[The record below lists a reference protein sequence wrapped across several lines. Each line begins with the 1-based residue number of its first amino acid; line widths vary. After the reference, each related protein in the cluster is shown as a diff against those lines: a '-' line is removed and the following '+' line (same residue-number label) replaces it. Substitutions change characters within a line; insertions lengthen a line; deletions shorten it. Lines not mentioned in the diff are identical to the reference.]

1 MVAKKDS
8 AGWDVGERPT
18 VPMPFIEYPV
28 HRPDS
33 KPVESRTD
41 ELLSYNTPKDF
52 QCSSPEVHARIV
64 ERTSTGWASDK
75 RHRYKPLG
83 NPEQLPRSGAEIRF
97 RKAEATKKLRVVQ
110 PEKHQK
116 KKAEEEEPGAN
127 ATRLQ
132 TDEPMRGEVRQFN
145 YVYYQYELEEPMDL
159 VVQLTAVEGDPDVF
173 ISNDV
178 MQPKMESQEHTWRGS
193 DAGDDEVIIVHDHPK
208 YCLGKFYIGVYAVC
222 DSTFDLV
229 VRLREPPTKLTLTS
243 TTSPRGGK
251 GRAEGNGYS
260 TLAQL
265 IHGAESRR
273 KDSLYGISGRAE
285 KPAPKDPKMMYR
297 ELPSHL
303 KAELTPK
310 GAEAALKAAADSS
323 QKAPL
328 QKKPSLK
335 EQQSFASYSLRATK
349 RAEEEK
355 AAKQAEAGDG
365 KKEAPPLSILTT
377 PYLTE
382 ACFGTALLPLRGS
395 QIEQLA
401 AATAPAAVA
410 PGGGEAA
417 LQTSHP
423 WLPTEREPSQQAEVE
438 TLVARAPVDLKPK
451 VMQVRYDAL
460 KGDMQAQ
467 MQRIA
472 AGLEAERQL
481 IHHFKAIAFE
491 KAMQEQKGDI
501 TPSSVTDV
509 MRDVRTSANEMRA
522 ETLAKMRVV
531 AEEEQARILA
541 AANEAANKPKAA
553 LRGIFARHK
562 SKLTAAAAFQQAGAK
577 RGSMRR
583 RSMERRMSKHST
595 GLEESD
601 QAASRRARRTR
612 DSGGYASARASK
624 ESVSLLSGGYA
635 SARASKEVMTSGA
648 RRASR
653 DLRLPAIPSAGTY
666 DDSTI
671 EQLRTGSMQDVLAN
685 FKKDAQERAMQE
697 SLERRR
703 EDARREAARRMSFE
717 AQEKELPTKLSTKYP
732 ILLQPKALQ
741 QQQQQQQSL
750 FAAADVPPHAEEG
763 GSQPLQPL
771 PPSNAG
777 GLRSRPSPRM
787 MKASKAPVRRVGGT
801 QAIGGEDFEGVM
813 L

>member
-1 MVAKKDS
+1 MGAISLIYSAFVLLPAARQKAKAISGRPVVHVKLGTLSSPVRLSPLPHEELPQPSALLFRCCSPRRSVQVLASEPSRRRWRDDGRQKDS

-310 GAEAALKAAADSS
+310 
-323 QKAPL
+323 
-328 QKKPSLK
+328 
-335 EQQSFASYSLRATK
+335 
-349 RAEEEK
+349 
-355 AAKQAEAGDG
+355 
-365 KKEAPPLSILTT
+365 
-377 PYLTE
+377 
-382 ACFGTALLPLRGS
+382 
-395 QIEQLA
+395 
-401 AATAPAAVA
+401 
-410 PGGGEAA
+410 
-417 LQTSHP
+417 
-423 WLPTEREPSQQAEVE
+423 
-438 TLVARAPVDLKPK
+438 AR
-451 VMQVRYDAL
+451 
-460 KGDMQAQ
+460 
-467 MQRIA
+467 
-472 AGLEAERQL
+472 
-481 IHHFKAIAFE
+481 
-491 KAMQEQKGDI
+491 
-501 TPSSVTDV
+501 
-509 MRDVRTSANEMRA
+509 
-522 ETLAKMRVV
+522 
-531 AEEEQARILA
+531 
-541 AANEAANKPKAA
+541 
-553 LRGIFARHK
+553 
-562 SKLTAAAAFQQAGAK
+562 
-577 RGSMRR
+577 RR
-583 RSMERRMSKHST
+583 RSRPPPTLPRRRPCRRSPRSRSSNPSPAIRCGRPRGPRKRRQRNRPR
-595 GLEESD
+595 
-601 QAASRRARRTR
+601 QAMARR
-612 DSGGYASARASK
+612 
-624 ESVSLLSGGYA
+624 
-635 SARASKEVMTSGA
+635 
-648 RRASR
+648 
-653 DLRLPAIPSAGTY
+653 
-666 DDSTI
+666 
-671 EQLRTGSMQDVLAN
+671 
-685 FKKDAQERAMQE
+685 
-697 SLERRR
+697 RRR
-703 EDARREAARRMSFE
+703 RS
-717 AQEKELPTKLSTKYP
+717 
-732 ILLQPKALQ
+732 
-741 QQQQQQQSL
+741 
-750 FAAADVPPHAEEG
+750 
-763 GSQPLQPL
+763 
-771 PPSNAG
+771 PS
-777 GLRSRPSPRM
+777 SPR
-787 MKASKAPVRRVGGT
+787 RT
-801 QAIGGEDFEGVM
+801 
-813 L
+813 